1 MKKIMVTFRKGA
13 ENGGPYNSHK
23 RLIESRLKD
32 KYEFIPIYI
41 TNGSIGIFNLKLLIY
56 IIKSIK
62 EHKPDLIYCTGLQLE
77 GFYYTLASRITK
89 TRSLLIIHGS
99 STESTTIK
107 RPKKVIMQMIE
118 LITLSFAT
126 NICAVSDYVNNWSV
140 LRFFEKKKLG
150 VIYNLG
156 NKGYLKKNF
165 LNENDE
171 VSLITSGRLT
181 KEKGMDKIV
190 ELYNKVS
197 MNTNKKVKIKIL
209 GNGDYR
215 EILQK
220 DINLNGLEDK
230 IELLGYQKN
239 IERFYNNSDIYFSL
253 SEHETF
259 GMSILEATE
268 FGLPIVAFNVGGI
281 PEIVVNNHNGK
292 LVDVNNLDEFANAIC
307 ELMDNES
314 LRINMGKNGRM
325 KANVKFNRDDILNKI
340 DQVICEAM
348 MND

>member
-1 MKKIMVTFRKGA
+1 
-13 ENGGPYNSHK
+13 
-23 RLIESRLKD
+23 
-32 KYEFIPIYI
+32 
-41 TNGSIGIFNLKLLIY
+41 
-56 IIKSIK
+56 
-62 EHKPDLIYCTGLQLE
+62 
-77 GFYYTLASRITK
+77 
-89 TRSLLIIHGS
+89 
-99 STESTTIK
+99 
-107 RPKKVIMQMIE
+107 
-118 LITLSFAT
+118 
-126 NICAVSDYVNNWSV
+126 
-140 LRFFEKKKLG
+140 
-150 VIYNLG
+150 
-156 NKGYLKKNF
+156 
-165 LNENDE
+165 
-171 VSLITSGRLT
+171 
-181 KEKGMDKIV
+181 
-190 ELYNKVS
+190 

>member
-1 MKKIMVTFRKGA
+1 M
-13 ENGGPYNSHK
+13 
-23 RLIESRLKD
+23 
-32 KYEFIPIYI
+32 
-41 TNGSIGIFNLKLLIY
+41 
-56 IIKSIK
+56 
-62 EHKPDLIYCTGLQLE
+62 
-77 GFYYTLASRITK
+77 
-89 TRSLLIIHGS
+89 
-99 STESTTIK
+99 
-107 RPKKVIMQMIE
+107 
-118 LITLSFAT
+118 
-126 NICAVSDYVNNWSV
+126 
-140 LRFFEKKKLG
+140 
-150 VIYNLG
+150 YNLG